1 MWFTKKITIFKRKD
15 KNSWQK
21 IKDALKSAGLH
32 GVRAGHYDA
41 DSLRACGCGP
51 KLDPRNFGAG
61 GYVDRDIYFVD
72 VNQEDEARAK
82 EIISSHGL
90 EAAVD
95 YDPVGK
101 LGRML

>member
-21 IKDALKSAGLH
+21 VKDALKSAGLH

-82 EIISSHGL
+82 NILASHGIDVV
-90 EAAVD
+90 VD
-95 YDPVGK
+95 DDPVGK